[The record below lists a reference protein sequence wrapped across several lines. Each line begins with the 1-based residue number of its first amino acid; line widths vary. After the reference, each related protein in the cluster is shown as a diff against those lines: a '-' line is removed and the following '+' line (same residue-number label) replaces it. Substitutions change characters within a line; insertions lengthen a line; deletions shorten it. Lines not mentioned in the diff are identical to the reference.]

1 LTEVENVDFAK
12 TLSMQNSR
20 FIRDII
26 SEQGILGE
34 GYTKLLRR
42 LYDLE
47 YKSNERDSS
56 DQSEE
61 AKNNPADI
69 INFDLNNISIVFP
82 SPSSLNMTNL
92 TEMINNVSALL
103 DSLTQNLKVKGIP
116 DDQHDAFIGV
126 LKQGMLEKYITN
138 FDWDDFNALVDTE
151 KVAFLKASLKET
163 ITKTNDPANAQ
174 PDMGG
179 DESMDDG
186 SGEEEEV

>member
-116 DDQHDAFIGV
+116 DDQHEAFIGV

>member
-1 LTEVENVDFAK
+1 MTEVENVDFAK

-116 DDQHDAFIGV
+116 DDQHEAFIGV